1 MTVLRMNRLHQ
12 SQLDVLGIFLLFAS
26 DSEGLLNLLGPFLED
41 VPTGFNRD
49 DVALQW
55 QVLVNAH

>member
-1 MTVLRMNRLHQ
+1 MNRLHQ